1 MVGQID
7 AVLQPPMIKGRAQN
21 AFGSLDSTK
30 SRKQPEYSQPDTQI
44 EKDQNSHLSQL
55 ILAFKLHIQ

>member
-7 AVLQPPMIKGRAQN
+7 AVFQPPMIKGRAQN

-44 EKDQNSHLSQL
+44 E
-55 ILAFKLHIQ
+55 